1 MLIVIDE
8 SVLWCCV
15 SWPDLCAG
23 DYTENCWPPQPTPQ
37 RPQMKRCSLATVDR
51 TPMQEQSRDSHV
63 CCYICKCLTTPQTQ
77 TSQAKF
83 REGWAQY
90 LTTNWSP
97 LEDELTLFISRR
109 KAWTWMS
116 PVSVIGKMEGGT
128 FRNTGLVATEQI
140 PTSVTVTVLLWKN
153 S

>member
-1 MLIVIDE
+1 M
-8 SVLWCCV
+8 CV
-15 SWPDLCAG
+15 AIF
-23 DYTENCWPPQPTPQ
+23 
-37 RPQMKRCSLATVDR
+37 M
-51 TPMQEQSRDSHV
+51 
-63 CCYICKCLTTPQTQ
+63 CLTTPQTQ

-140 PTSVTVTVLLWKN
+140 PTSVTVTVFGLEKFLATKLVFIYPCVVCDVLGFDDPVRLAVGPGDCAQLTE
-153 S
+153 STALPG